1 MRILVLG
8 AGMMGRAIA
17 CDLTRRV
24 GIDEIIL
31 ADRDRT
37 LAEEVADWLR
47 DRRVTPRHLDV
58 SAPRAVRETMKG
70 CTVAVSAVPYFFNL
84 SLAKAAIESK
94 THFCDLGGN
103 NRIVAGE
110 LALDSMAKGEG
121 VTVIPDCG
129 LAPGLVNILTAA
141 AIEDLE
147 TVDRVTIRV
156 GGLPQHPHPPLDYQI
171 VFSPHG
177 LVNEYMESATIL
189 RNGEIIEV
197 PSLTGHE
204 EISFPAPYEHLEA
217 FHTSGGSST
226 LPQTMH
232 DRVQNLDY
240 KTIRYPG
247 HMEKAS
253 AMAELG
259 FFDTVPRLIDGIDVV
274 PRELAVHL
282 LTENLSYNE
291 PDVVLLRVNAF
302 GTFEGRPREVRY
314 QMIDRYDKETGLS
327 AMMRTTGFPIAQI
340 AYMLATEHISQ
351 RGSLPQEVCV
361 PSQPFLAGLQE
372 RGLAIEKTVHEG

>member
-17 CDLTRRV
+17 YDLTRRA
-24 GIDEIIL
+24 GIDEVIL

-58 SAPRAVRETMKG
+58 SAPRAVRESMQG
-70 CTVAVSAVPYFFNL
+70 CAVAVSAVPYFFNL
-84 SLAKAAIESK
+84 SLAKTAIESK

-177 LVNEYMESATIL
+177 LLNEYMEPATIL
-189 RNGEIIEV
+189 RDGEIIEV
-197 PSLTGHE
+197 
-204 EISFPAPYEHLEA
+204 
-217 FHTSGGSST
+217 
-226 LPQTMH
+226 
-232 DRVQNLDY
+232 
-240 KTIRYPG
+240 
-247 HMEKAS
+247 
-253 AMAELG
+253 
-259 FFDTVPRLIDGIDVV
+259 
-274 PRELAVHL
+274 
-282 LTENLSYNE
+282 
-291 PDVVLLRVNAF
+291 
-302 GTFEGRPREVRY
+302 
-314 QMIDRYDKETGLS
+314 
-327 AMMRTTGFPIAQI
+327 
-340 AYMLATEHISQ
+340 
-351 RGSLPQEVCV
+351 
-361 PSQPFLAGLQE
+361 
-372 RGLAIEKTVHEG
+372 